1 MSYYGYQS
9 FAPTLTVAQLRHK
22 GEKACAALRKKN
34 PGIEPVDIQ
43 GRAIA
48 KTFWGKAWCDN
59 LEAYRDFAYRLER
72 GRKYVR
78 HRCVVDLSIR
88 AGRVDAVVQGSSLY
102 NVKVKVEP
110 LPEERWTKLK
120 RATVGQIGSAI
131 DLLQGK
137 LSDAV
142 IQRLID
148 LDTGLFPAP
157 DEIRMSCS
165 CPDGAGCCKHVAA
178 ALYGVGH
185 RLDTKPDLL
194 FVLRNLDP
202 AELIAHAASAD
213 ALTAGSGDAAEV
225 AGDDLDDIFGLS
237 LGDDEDPASP
247 AEKKPAKK
255 PAARKKAAAEKKPAA
270 KKAAKK
276 KPAVANRKKAPAK
289 KVPTKKKPAKQTPT
303 KKPAP
308 APPARK
314 KATKMATTT
323 ARKKVS
329 AKESRTVKKA
339 GSKQASKEAGA
350 RKS

>member
-9 FAPTLTVAQLRHK
+9 FAPTLSVAQLRHK

-43 GRAIA
+43 GRTIA

-102 NVKVKVEP
+102 NISVKVKP

-131 DLLQGK
+131 DLLKGK

-185 RLDTKPDLL
+185 RLDAKPDLL

-213 ALTAGSGDAAEV
+213 ALTAGTGDAAEV

-237 LGDDEDPASP
+237 LGGDEDPAPP
-247 AEKKPAKK
+247 AENKPAKK
-255 PAARKKAAAEKKPAA
+255 AAGRKKAAAKKPKPAPPSRKKTTKKAAAKKPAA
-270 KKAAKK
+270 KK
-276 KPAVANRKKAPAK
+276 KAIP
-289 KVPTKKKPAKQTPT
+289 
-303 KKPAP
+303 
-308 APPARK
+308 K
-314 KATKMATTT
+314 KATP
-323 ARKKVS
+323 
-329 AKESRTVKKA
+329 
-339 GSKQASKEAGA
+339 